1 MHIVGK
7 KKRWQRNDRKGGNKK
22 LPLWRWI
29 WKLIIIIIIIIIVI
43 IILLKLSS
51 YYFTYKIKET

>member
-7 KKRWQRNDRKGGNKK
+7 KKGDNAT
-22 LPLWRWI
+22 
-29 WKLIIIIIIIIIVI
+29 IVKEVI
-43 IILLKLSS
+43 KNCHYDGEFENSLLLSLLLLLLLLLLKLSL

>member
-7 KKRWQRNDRKGGNKK
+7 KKGDNAT
-22 LPLWRWI
+22 
-29 WKLIIIIIIIIIVI
+29 IVKEVI
-43 IILLKLSS
+43 KNCHYDGEFENSLLLSLLLLLLLLKLSA